1 MLSYMKK
8 FERLVIFMLMVLMAL
23 VVFLSV
29 IELAWIVL
37 KDMVSPPFILLKIDQ
52 LLEIFGLFLLVLIGI
67 ELLDTIE
74 AYIQENV
81 VHAEVV
87 LMVAIIAISRKVIIM
102 DIKKIASATL
112 MGIGVVIIALSIG
125 YYLVKRCYHEEKQQD
140 VKPMRG

>member
-8 FERLVIFMLMVLMAL
+8 FERLVIFLLMVLMAL

-37 KDMVSPPFILLKIDQ
+37 KDIVSPPFILLKIDQ

-67 ELLDTIE
+67 ELLDTIK

-87 LMVAIIAISRKVIIM
+87 LMVAIIAISRKVIIL

-125 YYLVKRCYHEEKQQD
+125 YYLVKRCYHEER
-140 VKPMRG
+140 P

>member
-8 FERLVIFMLMVLMAL
+8 FERFVIFLLMALMAL

-29 IELAWIVL
+29 IELSWIVL
-37 KDMVSPPFILLKIDQ
+37 RNMISPPFILLKIDQ

-67 ELLDTIE
+67 ELLDTIK
-74 AYIQENV
+74 AYIQENM

-87 LMVAIIAISRKVIIM
+87 LMVAIIAISRKVIIL

-125 YYLVKRCYHEEKQQD
+125 YYLVKRCYREEIH
-140 VKPMRG
+140 

>member
-1 MLSYMKK
+1 MLNYMKK
-8 FERLVIFMLMVLMAL
+8 FERIVIFLLMFLMAL

-29 IELAWIVL
+29 IELAWIVA
-37 KDMVSPPFILLKIDQ
+37 KNMVAPPTALLKIDQ

-67 ELLDTIE
+67 ELLDTIK

-87 LMVAIIAISRKVIIM
+87 LMVAIIAISRKVIIL
-102 DIKKIASATL
+102 DIKNIASATL

-125 YYLVKRCYHEEKQQD
+125 YYLVKQCY
-140 VKPMRG
+140 R